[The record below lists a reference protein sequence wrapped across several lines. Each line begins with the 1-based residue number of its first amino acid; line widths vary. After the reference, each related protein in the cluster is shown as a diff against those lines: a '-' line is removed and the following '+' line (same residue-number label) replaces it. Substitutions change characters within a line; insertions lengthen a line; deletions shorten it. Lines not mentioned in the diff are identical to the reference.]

1 MKIEKITIIPI
12 LAVIIMLSSIIKLPS
27 VFLGAE
33 FQMSAPISVFIAM
46 LFGPQI
52 YIIAGVL
59 ASFLSFSLGISN
71 IYGIIVVLV
80 FRFGVITF
88 IWIIKNK
95 NICLIFSGA
104 FGSILSRIVL
114 SNLLGVSFISLII
127 PALPGMIL
135 TGIFARL
142 LYEKLHL
149 ILNNYIKL
157 EEISWSTV

>member
-1 MKIEKITIIPI
+1 MKIKKITIIPI

-95 NICLIFSGA
+95 NICLIFSA
-104 FGSILSRIVL
+104 PPMCKSLSSIFLEALIFTLYFNLFPPILYNYLKSNAIFHIEVL
-114 SNLLGVSFISLII
+114 QIFPLKSFLV
-127 PALPGMIL
+127 
-135 TGIFARL
+135 
-142 LYEKLHL
+142 KQ
-149 ILNNYIKL
+149 
-157 EEISWSTV
+157 V